1 VKIRIE
7 RDVIADAVAW
17 VLRSV
22 GSKATLPVLGGI
34 LFEASDGSISLSGT
48 DLEIGGR
55 AVIEGHVEEPGRT
68 VIPGRV
74 LGDIMRSLPEGSV
87 RIDADAST
95 VKIAGGAAEFT
106 LRVLPADDFPAMAA
120 PEEAINGVV
129 DAKQFLQAVSQVTR
143 AASHDEA
150 RPILTGVLVE
160 AQVGRITLAAT
171 DSYRL
176 AVREV
181 SWSGTPPETL
191 RRVIPA
197 RALSEAARA
206 ADTENEVKL
215 SFGDSQAGVEAGGRR
230 LTTRLIE
237 GEFPNWRQ
245 LIPDAHPNTLR
256 IDREAF
262 LESVRRVGIL
272 AQQGVPVRLELA
284 EGGVKLTSATQ
295 DLGDAVEHAPG
306 TYQGEPATVAFN
318 PAYLSDGLAAVDATE
333 VVLSVRDGLKPA
345 LLRGPEDSAFQYLLM
360 PVRVS

>member
-1 VKIRIE
+1 MKIRIE
-7 RDVIADAVAW
+7 RDQIADAVAW

-34 LFEASDGSISLSGT
+34 LVEASEGAIALSGT
-48 DLEIGGR
+48 DLEIAGR
-55 AVIEGHVEEPGRT
+55 AVIEGNVEEPGRG
-68 VIPGRV
+68 VVPGR
-74 LGDIMRSLPEGSV
+74 LLNEICRALPEGSV
-87 RIDADAST
+87 RIDGDASHARIT
-95 VKIAGGAAEFT
+95 GGAAEFT
-106 LRVLPADDFPAMAA
+106 LRVLPADDFPALQTLD
-120 PEEAINGVV
+120 EGTTGVL
-129 DAKQFLQAVSQVTR
+129 DAKQFLQGVTQVVR

-160 AQVGRITLAAT
+160 ASADKLTFVAT

-176 AVREV
+176 SVRDV
-181 SWSGTPPETL
+181 AWSGGPAETI

-197 RALSEAARA
+197 RALAEAARA
-206 ADTENEVKL
+206 ADSESEVRL
-215 SFGDSQAGVEAGGRR
+215 SFTESLAGVEAGGRR

-245 LIPDAHPNTLR
+245 LIPEAQPNTLR

-262 LESVRRVGIL
+262 AESVRRVGIL

-284 EGGVKLTSATQ
+284 EGGVKLMAGTQ
-295 DLGDAVEHAPG
+295 DLGEAVETVTAA
-306 TYQGEPATVAFN
+306 YQGEPTTVAFN
-318 PAYLSDGLAAVDATE
+318 PGYLSDGLAAVDGTE

-345 LLRGPEDSAFQYLLM
+345 LLRAPEDDGFLYLLM